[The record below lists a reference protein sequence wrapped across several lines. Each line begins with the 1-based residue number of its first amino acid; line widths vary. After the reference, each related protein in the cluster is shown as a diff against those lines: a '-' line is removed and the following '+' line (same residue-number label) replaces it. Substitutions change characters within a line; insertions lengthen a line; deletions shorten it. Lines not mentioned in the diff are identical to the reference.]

1 MTIGPHVD
9 QLARDLIE
17 DLGLVNDY
25 VTGTDDPVALRRHL
39 LANRHGGAA

>member
-1 MTIGPHVD
+1 MTIRPHVD

-25 VTGTDDPVALRRHL
+25 MTDADAPEALHTEE
-39 LANRHGGAA
+39 AMPS